1 MPSSA
6 EPQRTTVAALKSAY
20 QRLGLDTA
28 LFDLEMEP
36 DQLQESGMTDEV
48 KNELVQTVN
57 ALADSVKSLR
67 QEIARPAAVKR
78 LSYGGTAPAT
88 NRTQE
93 LRATKYSDL

>member
-36 DQLQESGMTDEV
+36 VQIQESGMTDEV

-57 ALADSVKSLR
+57 ALADSAKRLR

-78 LSYGGTAPAT
+78 LAYCETAPET
-88 NRTQE
+88 NRVE
-93 LRATKYSDL
+93 VLRATKYSDL